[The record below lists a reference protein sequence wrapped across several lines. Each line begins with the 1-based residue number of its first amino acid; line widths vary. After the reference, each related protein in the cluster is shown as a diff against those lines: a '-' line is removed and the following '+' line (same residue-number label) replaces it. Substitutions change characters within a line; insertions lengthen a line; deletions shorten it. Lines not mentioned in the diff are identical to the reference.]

1 MNGRAR
7 VLVAHQPAYLPWPG
21 YLSRLTDVGQF
32 VILDH
37 VQYSG
42 EWQHRN
48 YVAGADGRRR
58 MTVPVERRSG
68 QPISEARVAG
78 DDWRRRHWR
87 TLEEAY
93 GKAWSWPQW
102 APRLAAIYGQRWER
116 LTDLNHALFRL
127 LLDGFAIRVDLVRSS
142 DLEPKGR
149 KTQMLIDLCRITGST
164 TLRVG
169 TGAISYLD
177 LPALAKAGVGLEV
190 ASYNTRPYRRGSQPF
205 VPGLSALDL
214 LLHQGTEARRTLM
227 EGSRTETWAGK
238 EPAPW

>member
-1 MNGRAR
+1 MNGRAG

-21 YLSRLTDVGQF
+21 YLSRLTDVDRF

-48 YVAGADGRRR
+48 YVAGSDRRLL
-58 MTVPVERRSG
+58 MTVPVYRRSG
-68 QPISEARVAG
+68 QPISQAVVAG
-78 DDWRRRHWR
+78 DDWRPRHWR

-93 GKAWSWPQW
+93 SKAESWPQW

-116 LTDLNHALFRL
+116 LADLNHALLRL
-127 LLDGFAIRVDLVRSS
+127 LLDGFAIHVDLLRSS
-142 DLEPKGR
+142 DLRPTGH
-149 KTQMLIDLCRITGST
+149 KTRMLIDLCRITGNT

-177 LPALAKAGVGLEV
+177 LPALAEAGIGLEV
-190 ASYNTRPYRRGSQPF
+190 ASYNARPYRRGLQPF

-214 LLHQGTEARRTLM
+214 LLHRGTEARRTLA

-238 EPAPW
+238 EPARW